1 MTLHAALAIGAPMV
15 WTRTEGSVQSSP
27 TSRTY
32 SPLHPDRQA
41 ATASGGANHDS
52 TCDVG
57 DRCAMVWTHTEGSV
71 QASPTSRVPTLLTRG
86 VWVSGPMP
94 AWRVPAGREQRAD
107 DVDVLVLGRRVQRG
121 VGRGHLVEHVDPE
134 EPTACRCWGLARRR
148 SRRSPPVRSP
158 PLPPR
163 GSARRHRPRGS
174 RGPETRR
181 GWTARCRCSRS
192 LKPGA
197 YASSLKSVMPC
208 DRHHGC
214 DSNKSRVAG

>member
-1 MTLHAALAIGAPMV
+1 MTLHATLAIGAPMV
-15 WTRTEGSVQSSP
+15 WTRTEGSVQ
-27 TSRTY
+27 
-32 SPLHPDRQA
+32 
-41 ATASGGANHDS
+41 
-52 TCDVG
+52 
-57 DRCAMVWTHTEGSV
+57 
-71 QASPTSRVPTLLTRG
+71 ASPTLRVPTLLTRG

-181 GWTARCRCSRS
+181 GWTARCRCSPS

-214 DSNKSRVAG
+214 DSNENRVAG

>member
-1 MTLHAALAIGAPMV
+1 MRRWQSARLWCGLAPKVVYSRPQRRAPTALSTQTDRLLRLVERQIMTLRATLAIGAPMA
-15 WTRTEGSVQSSP
+15 WTR
-27 TSRTY
+27 
-32 SPLHPDRQA
+32 
-41 ATASGGANHDS
+41 
-52 TCDVG
+52 
-57 DRCAMVWTHTEGSV
+57 TEGSV

-121 VGRGHLVEHVDPE
+121 AGRGHLVEHVDPE

-174 RGPETRR
+174 CGPETRR

-208 DRHHGC
+208 DRHHRC
-214 DSNKSRVAG
+214 DSNESRVAG

>member
-1 MTLHAALAIGAPMV
+1 MASAVPQSTGA
-15 WTRTEGSVQSSP
+15 
-27 TSRTY
+27 
-32 SPLHPDRQA
+32 HRQA
-41 ATASGGANHDS
+41 VRQAVERQSVSFYMRRWRSARLWCGLAPKTVHTHMRPQRRALSSLGA
-52 TCDVG
+52 G
-57 DRCAMVWTHTEGSV
+57 EG
-71 QASPTSRVPTLLTRG
+71 AACG
-86 VWVSGPMP
+86 YSGPMP

-121 VGRGHLVEHVDPE
+121 VGRGQLVEHVDPE

-197 YASSLKSVMPC
+197 YESSLKSVMPC
-208 DRHHGC
+208 DKHHGC
-214 DSNKSRVAG
+214 DSNESRVAG

>member
-1 MTLHAALAIGAPMV
+1 MRRWQSARLWCGLAPKVVYSRPQRRAPTALSTQTDRLLRLVEGQIMTLHA
-15 WTRTEGSVQSSP
+15 
-27 TSRTY
+27 
-32 SPLHPDRQA
+32 
-41 ATASGGANHDS
+41 
-52 TCDVG
+52 
-57 DRCAMVWTHTEGSV
+57 
-71 QASPTSRVPTLLTRG
+71 TSRVPTLLTRG

-214 DSNKSRVAG
+214 DSNESRVAG